1 MERLFAVSA
10 PGLERYT
17 ALELER
23 LGLHFKAENE
33 QNSEYKNSLDKN
45 VNETGGVSFEG
56 DLRTIYLTNLHL
68 RTASRVLVRLG
79 EFYAAAFSELRKK
92 AGRLPWEHFLKPD
105 QPISI
110 HVTCHRSRLYHSD
123 AVAERIAGAIGD
135 RSGQPPLITNTDP
148 DQEGADTAQ
157 TPPAQL
163 ILARLVRDFC
173 TISIDTSGNLL
184 HKRGYRLASAKAPL
198 RETLAAGLV
207 MASGWDGKSPFIDPF
222 CGSGTI
228 AIEAALIARAIAPGR
243 MRRFAFMDWQSFD
256 SQQWETLLEE
266 NSQQIERKKL
276 GSQETPAIMASDRD
290 AGAIKIAQ
298 ANAMR
303 GKVEE
308 QIMFSCQPVSA
319 IEPSGVGWV
328 VTNPP
333 YGVRIRSNKDLRN
346 LYAQFGNTL
355 REKCPHWQVTVLCSD
370 RQLLGNIGLKLDTSQ
385 SLVNGGITARIA
397 RGVVEV

>member
-23 LGLHFKAENE
+23 LGLLSKAEKGQDNGLGD
-33 QNSEYKNSLDKN
+33 SPDKN
-45 VNETGGVSFEG
+45 DDETGGVSFQG
-56 DLRTIYLTNLHL
+56 DLKSIYQANLHL

-92 AGRLPWEHFLKPD
+92 ASRLPWEQYLKPG
-105 QPISI
+105 QPIAI
-110 HVTCHRSRLYHSD
+110 HATCHRSRLYHSD
-123 AVAERIAGAIGD
+123 AVAERIAGAIAD
-135 RSGQPPLITNTDP
+135 RSGQPPSFTKTEPDSTD
-148 DQEGADTAQ
+148 ADTAKA
-157 TPPAQL
+157 PSAQL
-163 ILARLVRDFC
+163 ILVRLVRDFC
-173 TISIDTSGNLL
+173 TISIDTSGELL
-184 HKRGYRLASAKAPL
+184 HRRGYRLATAKAPL

-207 MASGWDGKSPFIDPF
+207 MASGWDEKSPLIDPF

-228 AIEAALIARAIAPGR
+228 AIEAALIAQAIAPGR

-256 SQQWETLLEE
+256 HALWDTLLEE
-266 NSQQIERKKL
+266 NSLQIEQKK
-276 GSQETPAIMASDRD
+276 SHSPQTPVIMASDRD
-290 AGAIKIAQ
+290 AGAIKMAK

-303 GKVEE
+303 SDVEE
-308 QIMFSCQPVSA
+308 QIEFSCKPVSA

-355 REKCPHWQVTVLCSD
+355 REKCLHWHVAILCND
-370 RQLLGNIGLKLDTSQ
+370 RQLLGNIGLKLDISQ
-385 SLVNGGITARIA
+385 TLVNGGITTRIA